1 MPLLRPGDH
10 DEIIKE
16 CKKYIALHDCVMALE
31 GTGDNRWE
39 ESHREDLHH
48 LAEKLR
54 KKIEDN
60 IGDAA
65 KSYSY

>member
-1 MPLLRPGDH
+1 MALLRLGDH

-39 ESHREDLHH
+39 ESNREDLHRQ
-48 LAEKLR
+48 AES
-54 KKIEDN
+54 IEEN
-60 IGDAA
+60 ISDAER
-65 KSYSY
+65 SYS

>member
-10 DEIIKE
+10 DEILKE
-16 CKKYIALHDCVMALE
+16 AKKYIALHDCVMALD

-39 ESHREDLHH
+39 ESHREDLHRQ
-48 LAEKLR
+48 AEKLR

-60 IGDAA
+60 INDADR
-65 KSYSY
+65 SYSY